1 VSRGYLL
8 IKLSCQAAPCSGS
21 ATVTERVVV
30 KTHKGNK
37 PVSKEQT
44 LVLAQA
50 DYTIKMGQ
58 RATVDLKLSSS
69 WPKTSA
75 GAKGRLTKEEVCVT
89 VRGGTTMTKMLRIS
103 S

>member
-1 VSRGYLL
+1 
-8 IKLSCQAAPCSGS
+8 LSCQAALCSGS

-30 KTHKGNK
+30 KTHKGK
-37 PVSKEQT
+37 KTVSKEQT
-44 LVLAQA
+44 VVLAQT

-69 WPKTSA
+69 WSKTSA
-75 GAKGRLTKEEVCVT
+75 NAKGRLIREQVCVT
-89 VRGGTTMTKMLRIS
+89 VRGGTTITKMLRIS